1 MNLFIDY
8 SWNYKE
14 TVIHLQALKSQYEE
28 ILASFSLWELKEHN
42 DFIRHA
48 RSQIYSLPILEWQK
62 DRIWNC
68 LNGNDDINKVIYSV
82 FRSK

>member
-14 TVIHLQALKSQYEE
+14 TIVHLQALKSQYEE
-28 ILASFSLWELKEHN
+28 ILASFSLWELKERN

-48 RSQIYSLPILEWQK
+48 RSQIYSLSILEWQK